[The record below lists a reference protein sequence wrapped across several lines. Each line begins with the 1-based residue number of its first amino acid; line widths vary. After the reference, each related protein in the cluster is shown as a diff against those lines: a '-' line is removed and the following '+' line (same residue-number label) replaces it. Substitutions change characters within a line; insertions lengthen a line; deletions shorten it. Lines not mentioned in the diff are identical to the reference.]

1 MTNECETTFT
11 LIRSLVREASPSSL
25 PRIFL
30 TINYFRQ
37 PKGKEQ
43 YLNIQN

>member
-11 LIRSLVREASPSSL
+11 LIRGLVREASPSSL
-25 PRIFL
+25 RRIFL